1 VAKQYIRVGVGASLA
16 IPATFMVSGVLL
28 FSMEEAPTFDE
39 YRTAYIA
46 ARWEVSDNCAKALQL
61 FEIGFTISGASKHLP
76 VTEGTVSK
84 YHSELMEKIHPN
96 IVFSLGGKGRDGNYD
111 VWGKRSE
118 ARHFKE
124 WGKGEGHA
132 HGTEMRHRAENAQA
146 TDRKEQIDPEF
157 RERELPL
164 NKGCSLKDI
173 PKDLI
178 TIRTE
183 VEA

>member
-1 VAKQYIRVGVGASLA
+1 
-16 IPATFMVSGVLL
+16 MC
-28 FSMEEAPTFDE
+28 MEEEPTFDE

-46 ARWEVSDNCAKALQL
+46 ARWDVPENAAKALQL

-84 YHSELMEKIHPN
+84 YHSTLMDKIHPN
-96 IVFSLGGKGRDGNYD
+96 IVFSLGGKGRDGNFD

-124 WGKGEGHA
+124 WAKGEGHA
-132 HGTEMRHRAENAQA
+132 HGVEAKASAENAQA
-146 TDRKEQIDPEF
+146 TDRKEQIDPKF

-164 NKGCSLKDI
+164 NKGGSLKDI
-173 PKDLI
+173 PKELI
-178 TIRTE
+178 TLDVN
-183 VEA
+183 VEAEG